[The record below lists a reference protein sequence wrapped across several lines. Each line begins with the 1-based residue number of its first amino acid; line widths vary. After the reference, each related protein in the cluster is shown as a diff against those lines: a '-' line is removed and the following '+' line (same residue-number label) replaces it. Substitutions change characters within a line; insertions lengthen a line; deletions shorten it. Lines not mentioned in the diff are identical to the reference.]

1 MLAKLT
7 PVVNFINVL
16 RSAFAPV
23 FFPFAKKFQIQTVTR
38 EKLSKTILYTKKLL
52 VKCWQNWH
60 LVSPVET

>member
-16 RSAFAPV
+16 RAAFAPV

-38 EKLSKTILYTKKLL
+38 EKLSKNDFVYKKAARKMLAEL
-52 VKCWQNWH
+52 TPGQ
-60 LVSPVET
+60 SS